1 MKLKARLGLT
11 GLIGLFA
18 SEAFANVVIQGT
30 RVIYPSNQ
38 KTVTIQLSNEGKL
51 PALVQSWLDRG
62 DENSSPDSASSKVPF
77 ILTPPVTRIEPKKG
91 QSLRVVYTGEALPKD
106 RESVFYLNVLDIP
119 PKPTGEAAQ
128 ENYLQLAIR
137 SRIKFFFRP
146 ANLSMTTQDAYQAVR
161 WTATANGVK
170 ANNQTPYYI
179 SYNKVEVDGKNSQ
192 EIGMVAPYSS
202 KEFIVPN
209 ARSGKK
215 VKWSL
220 INDYG
225 GYVTGE
231 SSVQ

>member
-1 MKLKARLGLT
+1 MKLKARLGLI